1 MTFSVKEPSARAENS
16 PRNDQGAGQLSPNH
30 PSQTGGQPVDLEA
43 MGQAARQASRKL
55 AGLTSTQK
63 NDALHAIADA
73 LEARSAEVLAQ
84 NELDIAGGRANGL
97 SDALLDRL
105 LLTPERIRGLA
116 DDTRQVA
123 ALPDPVGAELESRLL
138 PNGLRLSRRRIP
150 IGVLGVIY
158 EARPN
163 TTIDIAVLSLKTGN
177 AVILRGGKETLRSN
191 LALVS
196 VIGDALQAQGLPS
209 EAVQYIGNPDRALV
223 SQFLRMDNYVDM
235 LIPRGGNSLHR
246 LCREQS
252 TIPVITGGMGIC
264 HYYVD
269 ISAEQE
275 RGMDVIVN
283 ARTQRPSVCNSL
295 DTLLVNRQIAPE
307 FLPKLARRMA
317 ECGVEMRATPD
328 AMPFLTDH
336 GATVT
341 PAGPDDWDT
350 EWMALILGVKLVDS
364 LDDAIA
370 HIQEHSQDHSDG
382 ILTQDWN
389 NAQRFVDAVN
399 SSAVFVN
406 ASTRFNDGGQFGLG
420 AEVAIS
426 TQKLH
431 ARGPMG
437 LEELTTYKWI
447 VLGDMHVRE

>member
-1 MTFSVKEPSARAENS
+1 MTVAVTKSNLQEGNS
-16 PRNDQGAGQLSPNH
+16 SRNDRESGHSAPKRPGQEPNQ
-30 PSQTGGQPVDLEA
+30 SVDLEA
-43 MGQAARQASRKL
+43 MGKAARQASRKL
-55 AGLTSTQK
+55 AGLSSSRK
-63 NDALHAIADA
+63 NDALLAIADA
-73 LEARSAEVLAQ
+73 LEAGSAEVLAQ
-84 NELDIAGGRANGL
+84 NELDIADGRANGL
-97 SDALLDRL
+97 SEALLDRL

-116 DDTRQVA
+116 DDTRKVA

-191 LALVS
+191 LALVA
-196 VIGDALQAQGLPS
+196 VIADALQAQGLPR
-209 EAVQYIGNPDRALV
+209 EAIQYIGNPDRALV
-223 SQFLRMDNYVDM
+223 SQFLRMDHYVDM

-252 TIPVITGGMGIC
+252 TIPVITGGIGIC

-269 ISAEQE
+269 ITADQE

-283 ARTQRPSVCNSL
+283 ARTQRPSVCNAL
-295 DTLLVNRQIAPE
+295 DTLLVNRQIAAE

-317 ECGVEMRATPD
+317 ECGVEVRATPD
-328 AMPFLTDH
+328 AMPHLADQ
-336 GATVT
+336 GATVIQ
-341 PAGPDDWDT
+341 AGPDDWDT

-364 LDDAIA
+364 LDEAIA

-382 ILTQDWN
+382 ILTQDWH